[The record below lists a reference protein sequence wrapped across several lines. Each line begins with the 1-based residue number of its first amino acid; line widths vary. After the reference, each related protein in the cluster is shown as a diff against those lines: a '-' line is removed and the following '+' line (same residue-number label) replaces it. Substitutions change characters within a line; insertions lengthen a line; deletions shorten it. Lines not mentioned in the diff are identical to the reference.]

1 VMDSEVIIRRGKLKS
16 LAGLIVSLILVAV
29 VAAFGGLFTPN
40 SWYQE
45 IAKPPWTPPGCI
57 FGPVWTFLYALMGV
71 AAWLVW
77 REPGRSI
84 SNLALGVYI
93 LQLILNA
100 VWSWIFFGLHRVGLA
115 FADLII
121 LWILLGIT
129 TILFWK
135 VRRAAS
141 ILLFPY
147 IAWVTFAGF
156 LNYTIWILNA

>member
-1 VMDSEVIIRRGKLKS
+1 MDSEVIIRRGKLKS

-45 IAKPPWTPPGCI
+45 IAKPPWTPPGWI

-100 VWSWIFFGLHRVGLA
+100 VWSWIFFGLYRIGLA

-135 VRRAAS
+135 VRRAAG
-141 ILLFPY
+141 ILLLPY